1 MEYAVSSSILDS
13 LEKVIYDSNLELL
26 ELIHDKFLSDLDFSE
41 LKNILDGIK
50 KKKFKTVKNIPL
62 ETLNNIENTI

>member
-1 MEYAVSSSILDS
+1 MEYTVSSSILDS

-26 ELIHDKFLSDLDFSE
+26 KLVHEKFLSGLDFSE

-50 KKKFKTVKNIPL
+50 KKNFKTIKDIPPDI
-62 ETLNNIENTI
+62 LNNVENSI